1 MADGPLAQ
9 WREGRAT
16 LQVTALDGHVQ
27 TLPIALRDTARV
39 QYEDGRVEVQRL
51 EGSIGRTSLSAAGAL
66 PLSTPSNSDALLA
79 TLTGESI
86 TLAVKTAVRQ
96 RIEREERERGKATV
110 EELLAIA
117 RRIAEAPNRDDRTD
131 DEILGY
137 DERGLP
143 S

>member
-1 MADGPLAQ
+1 MALNIKDPEA
-9 WREGRAT
+9 
-16 LQVTALDGHVQ
+16 D
-27 TLPIALRDTARV
+27 
-39 QYEDGRVEVQRL
+39 RL
-51 EGSIGRTSLSAAGAL
+51 VRRR
-66 PLSTPSNSDALLA
+66 A

-86 TLAVKTAVRQ
+86 TLAVKTAVRD
-96 RIEREERERGKATV
+96 RIEREERMRGKASV

>member
-1 MADGPLAQ
+1 MALNIKDPGADQLA
-9 WREGRAT
+9 R
-16 LQVTALDGHVQ
+16 
-27 TLPIALRDTARV
+27 
-39 QYEDGRVEVQRL
+39 RL
-51 EGSIGRTSLSAAGAL
+51 AA
-66 PLSTPSNSDALLA
+66 
-79 TLTGESI
+79 LTGESI

-96 RIEREERERGKATV
+96 RIEREERERDKATV

>member
-1 MADGPLAQ
+1 MSACPSLTCTRADPK
-9 WREGRAT
+9 GRKSVPFC
-16 LQVTALDGHVQ
+16 LKESS
-27 TLPIALRDTARV
+27 IALNIKDAETDQLAR
-39 QYEDGRVEVQRL
+39 R
-51 EGSIGRTSLSAAGAL
+51 
-66 PLSTPSNSDALLA
+66 LA

-86 TLAVKTAVRQ
+86 TVAIKTAVRE
-96 RIEREERERGKATV
+96 RIEREERIRGKASV

-117 RRIAEAPNRDDRTD
+117 RRIASAPDREARSP

>member
-1 MADGPLAQ
+1 MALNIKDPEADQLA
-9 WREGRAT
+9 RR
-16 LQVTALDGHVQ
+16 
-27 TLPIALRDTARV
+27 
-39 QYEDGRVEVQRL
+39 
-51 EGSIGRTSLSAAGAL
+51 
-66 PLSTPSNSDALLA
+66 LA